1 MMKICIGNWTIQMDN
16 FSCIFWLCD
25 FETHNGRKMTRICYI
40 MLFQEIN
47 NMYDFDLWL
56 KAKMIV
62 TSLNG
67 WWWQES
73 ENHASHDSIWS
84 FWTWWN
90 HVLKIIQFKFCHFE
104 NYKVCFNGQDHAK
117 GEPLLFKKLRYITSI
132 IVCNKLKSWWHPLV
146 IINTN

>member
-1 MMKICIGNWTIQMDN
+1 LFISSFLGLKICCKWVTKFWRQRQLDNRHDSELEVMPRLWWKTMLAIGQFKWEKH

-25 FETHNGRKMTRICYI
+25 FETHNGRKTTRFCYM
-40 MLFQEIN
+40 MLFQKIN

-73 ENHASHDSIWS
+73 ETMKHM
-84 FWTWWN
+84 
-90 HVLKIIQFKFCHFE
+90 IQFGVFGLNEIMF
-104 NYKVCFNGQDHAK
+104 
-117 GEPLLFKKLRYITSI
+117 
-132 IVCNKLKSWWHPLV
+132 
-146 IINTN
+146 

>member
-1 MMKICIGNWTIQMDN
+1 MPILWWKFVLEIGQFKCAKH
-16 FSCIFWLCD
+16 FSCIFLFCD
-25 FETHNGRKMTRICYI
+25 FETHNGRKMTRICYM

-104 NYKVCFNGQDHAK
+104 NYKVCFNGWEHAK
-117 GEPLLFKKLRYITSI
+117 GEPLLLKKWDI
-132 IVCNKLKSWWHPLV
+132 
-146 IINTN
+146 